1 MNIESALFSIGLS
14 FQVALVATVFTI
26 MFGCA
31 FAYLLAR
38 RNFAGKEALDVFL
51 ALPLVLPP
59 TVTGYIL
66 LVLLGSHGVLGKYI
80 YDMTGYS
87 ILFTWQAAALC
98 SFVVSLPLMYKTT
111 RAAFESVDNRLV
123 QASYTLGHSE
133 LSTFFRVIL
142 PLSRRGVIAG
152 TILAFARA
160 LGEFGATLMLAG
172 NIPGRTDTM
181 PLAIYSDVATGEW
194 NRAWVMVVL
203 FALMSAVFLYAA
215 NKLSGSQRW
224 V

>member
-1 MNIESALFSIGLS
+1 MNLDAALFSIRLS

-26 MFGCA
+26 VFGCA

-38 RNFAGKEALDVFL
+38 RGFAGREALDVL
-51 ALPLVLPP
+51 LTLPLVLPP

-66 LVLLGSHGVLGKYI
+66 LVLLGANGVLGKYI
-80 YDMTGYS
+80 YDMTGYT

-98 SFVVSLPLMYKTT
+98 SFVVSLPLMYKTA
-111 RAAFESVDNRLV
+111 RAAFESVDNKLV

-133 LSTFFRVIL
+133 LNTFFRVVL

-172 NIPGRTDTM
+172 NIPGKTDTM
-181 PLAIYSDVATGEW
+181 PLAIYGDVATGEW
-194 NRAWVMVVL
+194 SRAWVMVVL

-215 NKLSGSQRW
+215 NKLAGNQRW